1 MAIKQG
7 RLDVDKIDTNLSG
20 TALWVIAAI
29 VAVIG
34 IIVLISGS
42 AVWGIVLLIA
52 AALIGPG
59 GYTLFR
65 RR

>member
-1 MAIKQG
+1 M
-7 RLDVDKIDTNLSG
+7 VDKIDTNLSG

-34 IIVLISGS
+34 IVVLISGS
-42 AVWGIVLLIA
+42 PVWGIVLLIA